1 MAFRRGFKAEAERLA
16 LEVRGELGIGAYARL
31 DPLGLAEHLAIP
43 VMTLSQ
49 LTSIG
54 VTPGLEA
61 AVDVLHGA
69 ESQAMSAVTV
79 FFGSERAIVHN
90 DAHSPGRQASN
101 VTHEL
106 SHGLLLHPSA
116 PVLDH
121 RGCRNWNP
129 DVEDEANYLAGALLI
144 PSKAAWGLAKRR
156 KSFDQAATDYG
167 CSVEMVRWR
176 VNITG
181 AGRLL
186 AG

>member
-1 MAFRRGFKAEAERLA
+1 MTFRRGFKAEAERLA
-16 LEVRGELGIGAYARL
+16 LDVREEVGVGVYARL
-31 DPLGLAEHLAIP
+31 DPIILAEHLAIP
-43 VMTLSQ
+43 VMTLSE
-49 LTSIG
+49 LAAAR
-54 VTPGLEA
+54 VVPGLGD
-61 AVDVLHGA
+61 AVDVLQGI

-90 DAHSPGRQASN
+90 DAHSPGRQVSN

-116 PVLDH
+116 PMLDH

-144 PSKAAWGLAKRR
+144 PAKAAWGLAKRR
-156 KSFDQAATDYG
+156 KSFDQAAVDYG

-176 VNITG
+176 VNVTG

>member
-1 MAFRRGFKAEAERLA
+1 VAFRRGFKAEAERLA
-16 LEVRGELGIGAYARL
+16 LDVREELGVGAYARL
-31 DPLGLAEHLAIP
+31 DPMVLAEHLAIP
-43 VMTLSQ
+43 VMTLSE
-49 LTSIG
+49 LAAVG
-54 VTPGLEA
+54 VVPDLGV

-90 DAHSPGRQASN
+90 DAHSPGRRASN

-106 SHGLLLHPSA
+106 AHGLLLHPSA
-116 PVLDH
+116 PVLDR

-156 KSFDQAATDYG
+156 KSFDQAAVDYG
-167 CSVEMVRWR
+167 CSIEMVRWR
-176 VNITG
+176 VNVTG